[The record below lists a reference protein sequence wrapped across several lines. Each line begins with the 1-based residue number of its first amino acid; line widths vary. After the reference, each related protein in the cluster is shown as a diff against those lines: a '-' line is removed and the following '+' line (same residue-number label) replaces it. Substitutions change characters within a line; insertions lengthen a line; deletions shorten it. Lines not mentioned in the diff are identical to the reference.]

1 MNSEIV
7 LSEPQ
12 AYFLNSTKARKLFL
26 AGSGSGKSHGG
37 GIESAEFIVNMPNI
51 RGFIGANTYGQL
63 TMSTLDRIF
72 KVWLETFGWV
82 NDVHY
87 VVDKIPPNNWK
98 RYGPKLK
105 TYKNTICF
113 NNGCLI
119 FTRSLDNY
127 MAIDGSEFG
136 WAILDETKDTPEQA
150 VKEVITFRLRQPG
163 MWVNGAGKL
172 VTKRPIN
179 DPDSRSYNPLI
190 VLTSPA
196 KVEWLND
203 WFELSD
209 HYEAIEAKIFDKE
222 DFFVLETRDVTVVI
236 SSTFH
241 NSHNLPDGWVEQK
254 LRELKASPELI
265 KANIYGSPVAKSGGE
280 FITTFERLKHV
291 SKTPLHFTKGAALHL
306 SFDFNVSPF
315 MTGLVF
321 EVDMNRQTGKTVV
334 KLVRENC
341 LENPRNNTED
351 VCKAVESEFGSKM
364 NGLFF
369 YGDPSGRN
377 RQTVSKEFR
386 DNFDV
391 VEKTL
396 RKYIYNAGD
405 RVQKRAPDILKS
417 RGFLRDLFLGEK
429 YPNIQIIIDPSCK
442 NTIRDLEFAKEGRNG
457 EMLKPTVTVNGKTF
471 EKYGHCLDALR
482 YFLVS
487 LFEDL
492 YLDS

>member
-1 MNSEIV
+1 MNGEIV

-12 AYFLNSTKARKLFL
+12 AYFLASTKSRKLFL
-26 AGSGSGKSHGG
+26 AGSGSGKSHEGG
-37 GIESAEFIVNMPNI
+37 LEAAEFIINMPHI

-72 KVWLETFGWV
+72 KVWQETFGWIA
-82 NDVHY
+82 DKHF

-98 RYGPKLK
+98 RHGPKLK

-119 FTRSLDNY
+119 FTRSLENY

-136 WAILDETKDTPEQA
+136 WAILDETKDTPEEA

-163 MWVNGAGKL
+163 MWINGAGQL

-179 DPDSRSYNPLI
+179 DPDARSYNPLI

-196 KVEWLND
+196 KVEWIND
-203 WFELSD
+203 WFTLSD
-209 HYEAIEAKIFDKE
+209 HYEAIEAKIYDK
-222 DFFVLETRDVTVVI
+222 DGFFTLETRDVTVVI

-241 NSHNLPDGWVEQK
+241 NAHNLPDGKVEQW
-254 LRELKASPELI
+254 LRDLSASPELI

-280 FITTFERLKHV
+280 FITSFERTKHV
-291 SKTPLHFTKGAALHL
+291 KVVEFNKGSALHL
-306 SFDFNVSPF
+306 SLDFNVSPF
-315 MTGLVF
+315 MTGLCF
-321 EVDMNRQTGKTVV
+321 EVDLDKKTGITTV
-334 KLVRENC
+334 KLVKELC

-351 VCKAVESEFGSKM
+351 VCLAVESDFKGLMK
-364 NGLFF
+364 GLFY

-377 RQTVSKEFR
+377 RQTVSKAYR

-396 RKYIYNAGD
+396 SRYIFSSGD
-405 RVQKRAPDILKS
+405 RVQRRAPDILKS
-417 RGFLRDLFLGEK
+417 RDFVRDLFHEIK
-429 YPNIQIIIDPSCK
+429 YPKIRLLIDPSCK

-457 EMLKPTVTVNGKTF
+457 EMVKPMVTVNGKTY
-471 EKYGHCLDALR
+471 EKLGHCLDALR